1 MKGQYCHWCN
11 DPCALQELLGAGDV
25 EREGSVAGVMDRPA
39 PGSCGVRGV
48 VQHQLIIALRQQTAR
63 ELRGH
68 GAARLLLPA
77 LRRLAATLIPV
88 QLVDRS
94 LKGLTLEELILA
106 TS

>member
-1 MKGQYCHWCN
+1 M
-11 DPCALQELLGAGDV
+11 
-25 EREGSVAGVMDRPA
+25 AGVMDRPA

-63 ELRGH
+63 VLVVHHELRGH

-88 QLVDRS
+88 NHLVNGS
-94 LKGLTLEELILA
+94 LAVCRPGSVHKKFKKTYPKE
-106 TS
+106 TSFFYNNQP

>member
-1 MKGQYCHWCN
+1 M
-11 DPCALQELLGAGDV
+11 
-25 EREGSVAGVMDRPA
+25 AGVMDRPA

-77 LRRLAATLIPV
+77 LRRLAANLIPV

-106 TS
+106 TSLALDTRLSVIPLSSS

>member
-1 MKGQYCHWCN
+1 M
-11 DPCALQELLGAGDV
+11 
-25 EREGSVAGVMDRPA
+25 AGVMDRPA

-63 ELRGH
+63 VLVVHHELRGH

-106 TS
+106 TSLALDTRLSVIPLSSS

>member
-1 MKGQYCHWCN
+1 MLVILHLEDFG
-11 DPCALQELLGAGDV
+11 EGGGGAD
-25 EREGSVAGVMDRPA
+25 
-39 PGSCGVRGV
+39 
-48 VQHQLIIALRQQTAR
+48 QLIIALRQQTAR
-63 ELRGH
+63 VLVVHHELRGH